1 MLIKEDEVSKRLNN
15 PLNLINQ
22 LKNRKMNDKKNEAM
36 ALFIPSPAVSK
47 VFNPFGKTEM
57 NESAGVSPPLNHSQT
72 PADEANSENLIPDND
87 AKIKLALAHDRALKV
102 MTDAINIAGLKLDD
116 IKADKL
122 PGVIVAMS
130 KVVGNIRAE
139 RIERDKANKGN
150 DVHLHFYCPEQRS
163 VEDYKV
169 IDVAS

>member
-22 LKNRKMNDKKNEAM
+22 MKGGLNKKDKNNAM
-36 ALFIPSPAVSK
+36 SLFIRPASLIISEEK
-47 VFNPFGKTEM
+47 QKEK
-57 NESAGVSPPLNHSQT
+57 AGDFLNINST
-72 PADEANSENLIPDND
+72 TADNQINSSELIPDSE
-87 AKIKLALAHDRALKV
+87 AKMKLALAHDKALKV
-102 MTDAINIAGLKLDD
+102 MTDAIDAAGLKLDD
-116 IKADKL
+116 IRADRL

-139 RIERDKANKGN
+139 RIERDKVNKGN
-150 DVHLHFYCPEQRS
+150 DVHLHFYCPEQKKIDS
-163 VEDYKV
+163 YEV

>member
-22 LKNRKMNDKKNEAM
+22 MKGSALKKDKNNAMSIFIKPDTHKLEQRENKEEAGDFSSG
-36 ALFIPSPAVSK
+36 LETDVTS
-47 VFNPFGKTEM
+47 
-57 NESAGVSPPLNHSQT
+57 
-72 PADEANSENLIPDND
+72 DELIPDSE
-87 AKIKLALAHDRALKV
+87 AKMKLALAHDKALEV
-102 MTDAINIAGLKLDD
+102 MTRAIDVAGLKLDD
-116 IKADKL
+116 IKAAQL

-139 RIERDKANKGN
+139 RIERDKVNKGN
-150 DVHLHFYCPEQRS
+150 DVHLHFYCPEQKKIDS
-163 VEDYKV
+163 YEV